1 MEIEPKEITKK
12 DFYSLIQKAQNELG
26 IRDEDVVQLPIVRQ
40 IKHEGK
46 NFKAR
51 NAALLYA
58 GIVFFIVVGLP
69 SSLYLTIIK
78 ETSFGNATVQA
89 YMDYYEATGDRELR
103 CLSFMPYPVL
113 YFTRPP
119 INCSECMNVKDIKYA
134 SNLSQEEF
142 LDLYAF
148 SMQPI
153 LVKDGQRNWTAKNAF
168 SYDYFKGIYS
178 PGSKA
183 LKKTDKDCQFF
194 PYQTANVNN
203 MADFVNMSAERAAGK
218 TEPYYCGWSNCDGKA
233 ANELR
238 QHYKRPYFLSPEL
251 DHSKIDWVF
260 MGLKGFGAELHIDN
274 VGTTS
279 WQAQIKGT
287 KKWVLEAPPE
297 CYGTCIPRM
306 EVIVEPG
313 DIIVLDT
320 NKWFHATEI
329 LGNET
334 SIVIGSEYY

>member
-1 MEIEPKEITKK
+1 MEIEPKKITKK
-12 DFYSLIQKAQNELG
+12 DFYSIIQKAQGELG

-40 IKHEGK
+40 IKYEGK
-46 NFKAR
+46 NFKER

-58 GIVFFIVVGLP
+58 GIVFFIVMGLP

-89 YMDYYEATGDRELR
+89 YMNYYEANEGPDAS
-103 CLSFMPYPVL
+103 CLYFMPYSILSV
-113 YFTRPP
+113 TRPP
-119 INCSECMNVKDIKYA
+119 INCSECVNVKDIKYA